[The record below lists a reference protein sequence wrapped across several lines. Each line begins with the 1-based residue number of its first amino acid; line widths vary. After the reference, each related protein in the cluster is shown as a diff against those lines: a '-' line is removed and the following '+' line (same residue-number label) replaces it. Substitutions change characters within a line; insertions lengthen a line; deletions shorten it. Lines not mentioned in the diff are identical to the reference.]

1 MNGTFKRDHIVG
13 TYEDMTVYN
22 GLIDIERKWENVR
35 LPTFSLIYSSKGPA
49 IVF

>member
-1 MNGTFKRDHIVG
+1 MNGTFERDHIVG

-22 GLIDIERKWENVR
+22 GLIDMERQWENAR
-35 LPTFSLIYSSKGPA
+35 LPTFSLIYSSKSLA